1 MVAAA
6 AAVDSKATLFWVL
19 CLLLVLNFNV
29 QKKINEQ
36 ENVIVYL
43 DISANYNPGEFWNF
57 LFEILATYYC
67 KILYGKWSCL
77 CLLNML
83 CWMLGDF

>member
-43 DISANYNPGEFWNF
+43 EISANYNPWEFWNF
-57 LFEILATYYC
+57 LFEILATYIKFYMGNGLVYASWTC
-67 KILYGKWSCL
+67 YVEC
-77 CLLNML
+77 
-83 CWMLGDF
+83 